1 MIFDDYG
8 LLLAPSLSTPMKGWK
23 VLKSDRIFR
32 SSDGKTVF
40 IDLYHDRVRT
50 PKGKVITYTK
60 YHASDV
66 VIVVP
71 FLDRQKL
78 LMIRQYRYPVGK
90 VMLEFPA
97 GHVDSGEDP
106 IETAARELQEETGY
120 VAKKIEY
127 VYQYHPSVSRTRQL
141 VHVFRATG
149 LEKISETKHDSGEHI
164 RLQTVSAKKLHQLI
178 EKRKVENAGT
188 LIAYL
193 LCFTMKIKP
202 RRRQ

>member
-1 MIFDDYG
+1 ME
-8 LLLAPSLSTPMKGWK
+8 GWK
-23 VLKSDRIFR
+23 VLESKEIFKAT
-32 SSDGKTVF
+32 DGKAVF
-40 IDLYHDRVRT
+40 IDLYQDRVRT
-50 PKGKVITYTK
+50 PKGDLITYTK

-78 LMIRQYRYPVGK
+78 LMIKQYRYPIGK

-106 IETAARELQEETGY
+106 TETAARELEEETGY

-127 VYQYHPSVSRTRQL
+127 VYRYHPAVSRTRQS
-141 VHVFRATG
+141 VHVFKATG
-149 LEKISETKHDSGEHI
+149 LKKEGATKHDRGEHI
-164 RLQTVSAKKLHQLI
+164 KMKTVTIKELGRLV

-188 LIAYL
+188 IIAYL
-193 LCFTMKIKP
+193 LGCALKIP
-202 RRRQ
+202 GRRR